1 MKQSNNTADKIIRMQ
16 YFNIILYYCAI
27 CAIWIPFMVIVI
39 SFMFGDIKWADVLE
53 TVWISLV
60 LHGMLAL
67 PFGVLSILNRFLFG
81 KIVCVLCEDGIQLDD
96 TIIKWKNIEK
106 IEYQIE
112 FPSRRTFLPKQYN
125 RAIVYTNNK
134 EIPIQHAPLYILRA
148 AKRMC
153 PGLDAHVTKGSR
165 NFILIFIG
173 VLFVAPIFA
182 GAFTTGQ

>member
-81 KIVCVLCEDGIQLDD
+81 K
-96 TIIKWKNIEK
+96 
-106 IEYQIE
+106 
-112 FPSRRTFLPKQYN
+112 N
-125 RAIVYTNNK
+125 R
-134 EIPIQHAPLYILRA
+134 LRA
-148 AKRMC
+148 LRGWYSIGRHDYKMEKYRKDRISNRISFT
-153 PGLDAHVTKGSR
+153 GNV
-165 NFILIFIG
+165 FI
-173 VLFVAPIFA
+173 
-182 GAFTTGQ
+182 